1 MKLRFIVDNP
11 LVIQA
16 TKMRS
21 KEGIISKL
29 DIKTYDGFF
38 DEIGALNEK
47 IRSDVV
53 ENRRFYELTTL
64 MALNLIKQID
74 VIYGNLDVKSLVS
87 LTKIELHLYER
98 II

>member
-29 DIKTYDGFF
+29 DIKTYDSFF

-74 VIYGNLDVKSLVS
+74 GIYGNLDVKSLVS
-87 LTKIELHLYER
+87 LTKIELDLYER